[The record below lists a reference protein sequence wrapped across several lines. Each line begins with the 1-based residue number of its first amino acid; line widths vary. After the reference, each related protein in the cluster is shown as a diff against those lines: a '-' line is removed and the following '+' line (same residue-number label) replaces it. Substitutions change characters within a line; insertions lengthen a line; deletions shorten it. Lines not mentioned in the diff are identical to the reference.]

1 MTGVIIALIVSSFV
15 GYFIFNKY
23 KPQPVLIAGAFVL
36 MSCAIILDTGKI
48 LDVKQ
53 STGFVW
59 FDLFEF
65 IKNTLS
71 SRTAGLGLLIMAVG
85 GFAKY
90 MDHIGAS
97 RVLVSIAVK
106 PLAKLKSPYIV
117 LSAGYMLGQVLAI
130 FIPSAA
136 GLGLLLMV
144 TMFPILLKLGVSRL
158 SAVAIIGT
166 TQSLDLG
173 PASGNSMLSASN
185 AGMDIATY
193 FAHYQI
199 PVALCVIATVA
210 VLHFVVQQ
218 WFDRKAGHVMEQSD
232 EVEIQKEENLPPM
245 IYALLPIIPLA
256 LILVFS
262 SLLVKQI
269 RMDVV
274 TAMLISVFVSMG
286 FEYFRQRN
294 IKKIFTDLQVF
305 FDGMG
310 TFFATVITLI
320 VCGEIFAKG
329 LVSIGAIN
337 TIIDSAQASGF
348 GSSGMIFVM
357 TGIIA
362 VSAIIMGSG
371 NAPFFAFA
379 ALAPVIA
386 KRMAIEPILMLLP
399 MQFAASIARSVSPI
413 TAVIVATAGIA
424 NVSPI
429 DVVKRTAIPMA
440 GALIVN
446 VVACFI
452 LL

>member
-1 MTGVIIALIVSSFV
+1 VSSFV

>member
-1 MTGVIIALIVSSFV
+1 
-15 GYFIFNKY
+15 
-23 KPQPVLIAGAFVL
+23 
-36 MSCAIILDTGKI
+36 
-48 LDVKQ
+48 
-53 STGFVW
+53 
-59 FDLFEF
+59 
-65 IKNTLS
+65 
-71 SRTAGLGLLIMAVG
+71 
-85 GFAKY
+85 
-90 MDHIGAS
+90 
-97 RVLVSIAVK
+97 
-106 PLAKLKSPYIV
+106 
-117 LSAGYMLGQVLAI
+117 
-130 FIPSAA
+130 
-136 GLGLLLMV
+136 
-144 TMFPILLKLGVSRL
+144 
-158 SAVAIIGT
+158 
-166 TQSLDLG
+166 
-173 PASGNSMLSASN
+173 
-185 AGMDIATY
+185 MDIATY